1 LGTWQLE
8 VAKVIRELTLVK
20 DQVHSFSM
28 QAKDMGGSFQEKT
41 GNYDIQPLLD

>member
-20 DQVHSFSM
+20 DQFHSFSM
-28 QAKDMGGSFQEKT
+28 QAKDMGGSFQET